1 MARDLSVQQP
11 PDPQSH
17 PGPAGPEHG
26 QDQGQG
32 CARLETAGS
41 ELDTSSESEG
51 DGGGYRDQS
60 YELVGEGVSEWDGL
74 QGEGEQGEHL
84 YRQFLARRRAIVR
97 AVRSD
102 RRISNMRPVVHI
114 CLMGRM

>member
-11 PDPQSH
+11 PDPHRH

-32 CARLETAGS
+32 CARVETGGS

-51 DGGGYRDQS
+51 DGGGYSDQS
-60 YELVGEGVSEWDGL
+60 YEQVGEGVSEWDGL
-74 QGEGEQGEHL
+74 QGEGEQGENL

-102 RRISNMRPVVHI
+102 RGTSSLRPVVRI
-114 CLMGRM
+114 SLMGRV